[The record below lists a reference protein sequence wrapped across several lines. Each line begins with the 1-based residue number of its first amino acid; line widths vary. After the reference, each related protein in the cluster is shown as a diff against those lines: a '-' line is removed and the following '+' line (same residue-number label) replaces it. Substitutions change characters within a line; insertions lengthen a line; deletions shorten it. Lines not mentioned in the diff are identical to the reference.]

1 MLAVRSF
8 VRIVAI
14 STLTLMSVSTVF
26 AQILPPIIDPTGRSG
41 EPPPLTQEDFPET
54 PQNILPPI
62 LPPKD
67 TEPKKPG
74 GLAVLVR
81 EIHVIGSTVFS
92 HDTLEEMTK
101 PYTDGPITT
110 EDLEELRRAITL
122 LYINEGYINSGA
134 IIPDQTIADGIVTI
148 QVIEGKLTN
157 IDIEGTKHFFPFYLR
172 QRLSRGA
179 GDPFN
184 VNPLRERLQLL
195 LQDNRIQRMNA
206 ELKPGLR
213 PGEAEL
219 KVQVEEESPYKA
231 WLEFNNFQSPT
242 VGAERGMAT
251 VEHRNLTG
259 IGDVFR
265 FTYGQSAG
273 INPLI
278 DTSYV
283 VPLTP
288 WDTSL
293 ILQYRKNDFDVIE
306 APFDDLDIQSES
318 DIFTMTLRQP
328 IYQTTRRE
336 FALAVTAEHL
346 RNQNFLLGE
355 PFSFTAGTTE
365 DGESNVSALRFSQQ
379 WIDRTPGQVIS
390 LHSRFSFGIDTMNA
404 TNNDSTLPDTQFFSW
419 LGQAQVARRL
429 ETLSA
434 QVISRMD
441 LQLANDR
448 LFPLEQ
454 FAVGGRYSVRGYREN
469 QIVRDNA
476 FLFSVESR
484 IPIFPSKWGT
494 ERLQLAPFIDVGRAW
509 NTKDP
514 TPDPKTLASTGLGL
528 RWSAF
533 DRGHFQGYWGIPL
546 NHVDT
551 QGGNLQDSGIHLQFV
566 LELL

>member
-1 MLAVRSF
+1 MALKRLFQICV
-8 VRIVAI
+8 V
-14 STLTLMSVSTVF
+14 LTTSVIILNTAF
-26 AQILPPIIDPTGRSG
+26 AQGLPPITDPTGRAG
-41 EPPPLTQEDFPET
+41 EPPPLAQEDFPDT
-54 PQNILPPI
+54 PAHILPPI

-67 TEPKKPG
+67 TEPKALG
-74 GLAVLVR
+74 GVSVLVR
-81 EIHVIGSTVFS
+81 EIDITGSTVFS
-92 HDTLEEMTK
+92 QDTLDALTK
-101 PYTDGPITT
+101 PYHNKPITT

-122 LYINEGYINSGA
+122 LYVNDGYINSGA
-134 IIPDQTIADGIVTI
+134 IIPDQTISNGIVTI
-148 QVIEGKLTN
+148 QIIEGQLAD
-157 IDIEGTKHFFPFYLR
+157 IEIEGTKHFFPFYLR
-172 QRLSRGA
+172 HRLAR
-179 GDPFN
+179 DTNPPFN
-184 VNPLRERLQLL
+184 INPLRERLQIL
-195 LQDNRIQRMNA
+195 LQDNRIQRLNA

-251 VEHRNLTG
+251 AEHRNLTG
-259 IGDVFR
+259 IGDVLR
-265 FTYGQSAG
+265 VTYGRSAG

-283 VPLTP
+283 VPITRR
-288 WDTSL
+288 DTSL

-306 APFDDLDIQSES
+306 APFNDLDIISES
-318 DIFTMTLRQP
+318 DIFTLALRQP
-328 IYQTTRRE
+328 VYQTTRRE

-365 DGESNVSALRFSQQ
+365 DGKSNVSALRFSQQ
-379 WIDRTPGQVIS
+379 WIDRAPGQVVS
-390 LHSRFSFGIDTMNA
+390 LHSRFSVGIDTVNG
-404 TNNDSTLPDTQFFSW
+404 TNNNSTLPDTQFFSW
-419 LGQAQVARRL
+419 LGQAQLARRL

-434 QVISRMD
+434 QVISRVD

-469 QIVRDNA
+469 QLVRDNA
-476 FLFSVESR
+476 FLFSLESR

-494 ERLQLAPFIDVGRAW
+494 DQLQVAPFIDVGRAW

-514 TPDPKTLASTGLGL
+514 TPDPDILASTGLGL

-533 DRGHFQGYWGIPL
+533 DRAHFQGYWGIPL
-546 NHVDT
+546 NHIAT
-551 QGGNLQDSGIHLQFV
+551 PGGNLQDSGLHLQFV
-566 LELL
+566 LELR